1 MKKKETRLFNPQVRI
16 FIFVLIVQIFIVA
29 AVSAQ
34 STPASEASPSPANP
48 ASNGQANPA
57 SGQTIPG
64 SGQPNAASATPIQPN
79 PIAPVPIT
87 STGASEAEI
96 LEKRLARARAL
107 AAAHQLPAAASEM
120 ESVRALVKDEVVR
133 NSSRLMLMGIYLE
146 DGNYARA
153 ESLLE
158 ETFKE
163 RSQKKEASINAYFAL
178 AGQAVNGARA
188 HVARYRQFGI
198 NVTSQS
204 MPPEAT
210 VDLDRLRSL
219 LERMHAQGK
228 DLVKENAKASD
239 AFALLEDISGIRTL
253 LAKDSEDRGKWET
266 EHSLARARLATL
278 PAEMASI
285 GTVPA
290 INSATNE
297 TATRSVS
304 QSMTAAVGTPLQTEA
319 AKGTPVASEN
329 KGASPVVPP
338 LGSGALE
345 VGSLVEKATNKVS
358 PAYPQAAR
366 NAGIS
371 GLVRVKIVVDESG
384 AVAGIVWAEGPMLLR
399 QAAQDALR
407 QWKFQPAMVDGKPV
421 KSTGYVD
428 FGFTR

>member
-1 MKKKETRLFNPQVRI
+1 MLAFLFSGVIVVKKKETTRVIPQACN
-16 FIFVLIVQIFIVA
+16 FIFVFILLIVF
-29 AVSAQ
+29 AVGVCAQ
-34 STPASEASPSPANP
+34 TTPTSEAA
-48 ASNGQANPA
+48 
-57 SGQTIPG
+57 
-64 SGQPNAASATPIQPN
+64 PN
-79 PIAPVPIT
+79 PVAPATVVPAPSGPT
-87 STGASEAEI
+87 EGE
-96 LEKRLARARAL
+96 LLQKRLERARAL

-120 ESVRALVKDEVVR
+120 ESVRSLVKDDVVR
-133 NSSRLMLMGIYLE
+133 NSSTLMLMGIYLE

-163 RSQKKEASINAYFAL
+163 RSQKKEASINTYFAL

-198 NVTSQS
+198 NVSSQS
-204 MPPEAT
+204 MPVEASA
-210 VDLDRLRSL
+210 DLNRLRSL
-219 LERMHAQGK
+219 LERMHAQGQE
-228 DLVKENAKASD
+228 LVRENAKAND
-239 AFALLEDISGIRTL
+239 AFALLEDISAIRTTV
-253 LAKDSEDRGKWET
+253 AKGSEDRGKWET

-278 PAEMASI
+278 PTEIASL
-285 GTVPA
+285 GSVPGLP
-290 INSATNE
+290 SVDDTL
-297 TATRSVS
+297 TRGVP
-304 QSMTAAVGTPLQTEA
+304 QPVAAAVVTPPQPEA
-319 AKGTPVASEN
+319 AKGTALSSEN
-329 KGASPVVPP
+329 KGTTPSVPP

-345 VGSLVEKATNKVS
+345 VGSLTDKAISRVT

-371 GLVRVKIVVDESG
+371 GLVRVKIVVDEGG

-407 QWKFQPAMVDGKPV
+407 QWKFQPTLIDGKPV